1 MGFSFRNL
9 IRGKPDQEEKEPE
22 QSIENIERFEIADN
36 PIENIVAEIYLREL
50 AFQRAIQIIAKLLAK
65 CEIRTFLNGEEI
77 FRDEYYVWNIEPNRN
92 QNKQQFF
99 DKLVEKMFRNNEAL
113 IVEGIDGHLRGGFFL
128 HEQKCTVREYIQ
140 PGCC

>member
-1 MGFSFRNL
+1 MKGGEAEMGFSFRNL

-22 QSIENIERFEIADN
+22 QSIENVERFEITDN

-65 CEIRTFLNGEEI
+65 CEIRTFLNSEEI

-99 DKLVEKMFRNNEAL
+99 DKLVEKMFRNNEAATSAMNGS
-113 IVEGIDGHLRGGFFL
+113 VFL
-128 HEQKCTVREYIQ
+128 LFASIFPYT
-140 PGCC
+140 

>member
-99 DKLVEKMFRNNEAL
+99 RQA
-113 IVEGIDGHLRGGFFL
+113 G
-128 HEQKCTVREYIQ
+128 
-140 PGCC
+140 